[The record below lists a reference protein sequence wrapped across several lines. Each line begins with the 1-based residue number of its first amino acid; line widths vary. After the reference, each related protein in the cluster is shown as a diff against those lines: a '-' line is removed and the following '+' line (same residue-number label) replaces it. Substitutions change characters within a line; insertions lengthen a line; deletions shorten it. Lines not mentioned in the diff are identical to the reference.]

1 MDLEDNETA
10 INSFNSQVEELKG
23 ARDTLVSQLA
33 QKQVQ
38 MSDMEAK
45 LEESKAQVTLLVLKM
60 HCQLNESSIDFKR
73 CGRVSWLIAL
83 DWRKESK
90 YNYFSVAF
98 VHRSRC

>member
-10 INSFNSQVEELKG
+10 INSFNSQVEELKE

-45 LEESKAQVTLLVLKM
+45 LEESKAQVTLLV
-60 HCQLNESSIDFKR
+60 FK
-73 CGRVSWLIAL
+73 
-83 DWRKESK
+83 
-90 YNYFSVAF
+90 
-98 VHRSRC
+98 